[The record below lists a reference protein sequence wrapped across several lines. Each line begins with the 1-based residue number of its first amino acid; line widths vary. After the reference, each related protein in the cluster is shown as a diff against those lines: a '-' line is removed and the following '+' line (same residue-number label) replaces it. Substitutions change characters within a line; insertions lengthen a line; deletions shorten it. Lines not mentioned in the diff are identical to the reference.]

1 MSHFSVFVRLP
12 ATTKVVDFE
21 KEIGKLMLTRTLWT
35 TSTGTGS
42 PSSSTS
48 RQSGSKPYKESGAGA
63 NDPPELK
70 ALLEWEDNEEEYL
83 NKYNTDCASMVRLA
97 DGKEVSLFERDST
110 GQELFRNPKIFGEP
124 RYILPPGAVE
134 FDKPVKE
141 LFTTFEQYM
150 EEYCGYKARDKKKKR
165 YGYWHNPNKKWDWW
179 TIGGRWTGKLLI
191 GYDPA
196 EDKDN
201 YKKCWMCN
209 NTGTRPD
216 ANYPQ
221 DCEHQCRAASPAGYP
236 VIGKGCNACAG
247 TGWEF
252 DSFHLKPVGNFLRI
266 SQLSWD
272 EIHKETVKKL
282 DEFWEEWQQLCDGK
296 EFPPFDGPRDMALS
310 LGLLDCK
317 DNSELDG
324 KEWKVRY
331 WDDKDTPEDK
341 KRNRCD
347 VLKHTTKE
355 WLLQNCYD
363 AFTPISTWVRL
374 DETGWKEKGEM
385 GWWGANDATPEST
398 RAHANG
404 LTEWLKNGNQE
415 DWIIVCDCHI

>member
-21 KEIGKLMLTRTLWT
+21 KKIGKMML
-35 TSTGTGS
+35 
-42 PSSSTS
+42 
-48 RQSGSKPYKESGAGA
+48 PYKESGCGA
-63 NDPPELK
+63 KDPPELL

-83 NKYNTDCASMVRLA
+83 KKYETDCASMVRLA
-97 DGKEVSLFERDST
+97 DGEEVSLYAKGEDGSDR
-110 GQELFRNPKIFGEP
+110 FRNPDLFGEP

-141 LFTTFEQYM
+141 RFATFEEYM

-191 GYDPA
+191 GYQPA

-201 YKKCWMCN
+201 YEKCYLCN

-216 ANYPQ
+216 ANYAP
-221 DCEHQCRAASPAGYP
+221 DNDLRRPSPAGHP
-236 VIGKGCNACAG
+236 VIGKGCNGCRG
-247 TGWEF
+247 TGWQLSHTF
-252 DSFHLKPVGNFLRI
+252 KPIGNFLRI
-266 SQLSWD
+266 SKLDWD
-272 EIHKETVKKL
+272 EIHKATLKKL

-296 EFPPFDGPRDMALS
+296 EFPVFEGPRDMALS

-317 DNSELDG
+317 DNKELDG
-324 KEWKVRY
+324 TEWKVRY
-331 WDDKDTPEDK
+331 WDDNDTPEDK

-347 VLKHTTKE
+347 VLKNTTKE
-355 WLLQNCYD
+355 WLLKNCYD
-363 AFTPISTWVRL
+363 SFTPLSTWARL
-374 DETGWKEKGEM
+374 DDAGWQSKGEM
-385 GWWGANDATPEST
+385 GWWGANDATPEKT
-398 RAHANG
+398 REHANG
-404 LTEWLKNGNQE
+404 LTEWLKNGDQE
-415 DWIIVCDCHI
+415 DWLVVVDCHI